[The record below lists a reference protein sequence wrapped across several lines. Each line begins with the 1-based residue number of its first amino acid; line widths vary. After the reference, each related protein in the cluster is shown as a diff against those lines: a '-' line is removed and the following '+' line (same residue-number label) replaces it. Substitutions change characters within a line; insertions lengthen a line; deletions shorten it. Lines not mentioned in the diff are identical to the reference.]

1 LFAKQLPLHIK
12 RFIFQPGLEYQDS
25 YMDFI
30 QTFKIAARAL
40 RTNKMRSFLTMLG
53 IIIGIA
59 AVIAMMAVGSGASYV
74 ISQQIA
80 SIGSN
85 IILVMP
91 GSTTSGGIR
100 TGAGGVQSLTAD
112 DARAIMAECPSVE
125 RASGVVRS
133 TSQVVA
139 GNLNW
144 STIVMGAAPELF
156 EIREW
161 PVVSGRGINQQD
173 TDSAAKV
180 CLLGQTVANNLF
192 GSDDPVG
199 KMVRIKKIP
208 FTVIG
213 VLDRKG
219 QSPQGTDQDDSI
231 FVPLRTAQ
239 IKLARNPFPNAVGS
253 ILVQARNEALL
264 NKAEEEINSLLMQ
277 RHRITGSKEKDFST
291 RNLSEILA
299 VAEQSSKAMSLLLG
313 AVASISLI
321 VGGIGI
327 MNIMLVSVT
336 ERTREIGIRMAIGA
350 RTRDILW
357 QFMTEAVLL
366 TMMGGIIGILLGAG
380 GASVV
385 SKILAWP
392 TLISLKSV
400 LVAFFFSGAVGIFFG
415 FYPARKAA
423 GLNPIDALRY
433 E

>member
-1 LFAKQLPLHIK
+1 
-12 RFIFQPGLEYQDS
+12 
-25 YMDFI
+25 MDFL
-30 QTFKIAARAL
+30 QTLKIALRAL

-85 IILVMP
+85 IILVIP
-91 GSTTSGGIR
+91 GSTTSGGLR
-100 TGAGGVQSLTAD
+100 TGTGGAQTLSSD
-112 DARAIMAECPSVE
+112 DAKAMMTECPSV
-125 RASGVVRS
+125 AYAAGTVRS
-133 TSQVVA
+133 SGQIVN
-139 GNLNW
+139 GNMNW
-144 STIVMGAAPELF
+144 STVIMGGPPELF
-156 EIREW
+156 DIREW
-161 PVVSGRGINQQD
+161 PVVSGRPFNQQD
-173 TDSAAKV
+173 EDGAIKV
-180 CLLGQTVANNLF
+180 CLLGQTVAENLF
-192 GSDDPVG
+192 GSADPVG
-199 KMVRIKKIP
+199 NIVRIKKIP
-208 FTVIG
+208 FTIIG
-213 VLDRKG
+213 LLERKG
-219 QSPQGTDQDDSI
+219 QSPQGQDQDDAV

-239 IKLARNPFPNAVGS
+239 RN
-253 ILVQARNEALL
+253 LVRSQKTGIVSAIIVKAKNEEVID
-264 NKAEEEINSLLMQ
+264 KAESEIQSLINQ
-277 RHRITGSKEKDFST
+277 RHRITGSKEADFST

-350 RTRDILW
+350 KRNDILW

-366 TMMGGIIGILLGAG
+366 TMLGGLIGIALGAG
-380 GASVV
+380 GATAV
-385 SKILAWP
+385 SRMLDWP
-392 TLISLKSV
+392 TLISVESIAI
-400 LVAFFFSGAVGIFFG
+400 AFVFSGAVGIFFG

>member
-1 LFAKQLPLHIK
+1 MNL
-12 RFIFQPGLEYQDS
+12 
-25 YMDFI
+25 I
-30 QTFKIAARAL
+30 QTLKIALRAL

-74 ISQQIA
+74 ISKQIA

-85 IILVMP
+85 IILIIP
-91 GSTTSGGIR
+91 GSTTSGGLR
-100 TGAGGVQSLTAD
+100 AGSGGAQTLTSD
-112 DARAIMAECPSVE
+112 DVKAILDECPSIDT
-125 RASGVVRS
+125 AAPTVRS
-133 TSQVVA
+133 SGPVVY
-139 GNLNW
+139 GNMNW
-144 STIVMGAAPELF
+144 STIIMGTSPEFF

-161 PVVSGRGINQQD
+161 GIANGRTMGQQD
-173 TDSAAKV
+173 ADSAAKV
-180 CLLGQTVANNLF
+180 CLLGETVAENLF
-192 GSDDPVG
+192 GGDDPIG
-199 KMVRIKKIP
+199 KIIRIKKVP

-213 VLDRKG
+213 ILDHKG
-219 QSPQGTDQDDSI
+219 QSPQGTDQDDTV

-239 IKLARNPFPNAVGS
+239 RNLVRSQFTNSVGAVMVKAKS
-253 ILVQARNEALL
+253 EAVIDKAEKEIQSLL
-264 NKAEEEINSLLMQ
+264 NQ
-277 RHRITGSKEKDFST
+277 RHRITNGKEPDYST

-350 RTRDILW
+350 RRNDILM

-366 TMMGGIIGILLGAG
+366 TMIGGIIGICLGAG
-380 GASVV
+380 GAMVV
-385 SKILAWP
+385 SKMLDWP
-392 TLISLKSV
+392 TLISAQSV
-400 LVAFFFSGAVGIFFG
+400 TIAFVFSAAVGIFFG

-423 GLNPIDALRY
+423 NLNPIDALRY

>member
-1 LFAKQLPLHIK
+1 
-12 RFIFQPGLEYQDS
+12 
-25 YMDFI
+25 MDFL
-30 QTFKIAARAL
+30 QTLKIALRAL

-85 IILVMP
+85 IILVIP
-91 GSTTSGGIR
+91 GSTTSGGLR
-100 TGAGGVQSLTAD
+100 MGSGGSQTLTSD
-112 DARAIMAECPSVE
+112 DVRAIMSECPSVSH
-125 RASGVVRS
+125 ASGTTRT
-133 TSQVVA
+133 TSQVVY
-139 GNLNW
+139 GNMNW
-144 STIVMGAAPELF
+144 STIIMGATPELF
-156 EIREW
+156 DIREW
-161 PVVSGRGINQQD
+161 STVSGRGIGQQD
-173 TDSAAKV
+173 VDGAAKV
-180 CLLGQTVANNLF
+180 CLLGQTVADNLF
-192 GSDDPVG
+192 SGEEPIG
-199 KMVRIKKIP
+199 KIVRIKKIP

-219 QSPQGTDQDDSI
+219 QSPQGTDQDDAI

-239 IKLARNPFPNAVGS
+239 VKLSRSSFPNSVGAV
-253 ILVQARNEALL
+253 IVQAKSAALL
-264 NKAEEEINSLLMQ
+264 DKAEEEINNLLKQ
-277 RHRITGSKEKDFST
+277 RHRITNGKESDFST

-350 RTRDILW
+350 RTKDILW
-357 QFMTEAVLL
+357 QFLTEAVLL
-366 TMMGGIIGILLGAG
+366 TMLGGLLGIAL
-380 GASVV
+380 GALGATVV
-385 SKILAWP
+385 SRLLDWP
-392 TLISLKSV
+392 TLISVQSIT
-400 LVAFFFSGAVGIFFG
+400 VAFFFSGAVGIFFG

>member
-1 LFAKQLPLHIK
+1 
-12 RFIFQPGLEYQDS
+12 
-25 YMDFI
+25 MDFL
-30 QTFKIAARAL
+30 QTLKIALRAL

-85 IILVMP
+85 IILVLP
-91 GSTTSGGIR
+91 GSTTSGGLR
-100 TGAGGVQSLTAD
+100 SGMGGAQTLTGD
-112 DARAIMAECPSVE
+112 DVRALMTECPSIESAAPTV
-125 RASGVVRS
+125 RTSGLVVY
-133 TSQVVA
+133 
-139 GNLNW
+139 GNMNW
-144 STIVMGAAPELF
+144 STIVMGTTPELF

-161 PVVSGRGINQQD
+161 GVVNGRTISQRDQD
-173 TDSAAKV
+173 GATKV
-180 CLLGQTVANNLF
+180 CLIGQTVAENLF
-192 GSDDPVG
+192 GQDDPVG
-199 KMVRIKKIP
+199 KIVRIKKIP

-213 VLDRKG
+213 LLDRKG
-219 QSPQGTDQDDSI
+219 QSPQGQDQDDAI

-239 IKLARNPFPNAVGS
+239 RNLVRSQIANSVGAVM
-253 ILVQARNEALL
+253 VKARNEALL
-264 NKAEEEINSLLMQ
+264 SKAEDEIKALLNQ
-277 RHRITGSKEKDFST
+277 RHRITNGKEPDYST

-350 RTRDILW
+350 RRNDILL

-366 TMMGGIIGILLGAG
+366 TMIGGIIGILLGTG
-380 GASVV
+380 GATAV
-385 SKILAWP
+385 SRLLEWP
-392 TLISLKSV
+392 TLISLQSV
-400 LVAFFFSGAVGIFFG
+400 TIAFFFSAAVGIFFG
-415 FYPARKAA
+415 FYPAKKAA

>member
-1 LFAKQLPLHIK
+1 MEFL
-12 RFIFQPGLEYQDS
+12 
-25 YMDFI
+25 
-30 QTFKIAARAL
+30 QTVKIALRAL

-85 IILVMP
+85 IILVIP
-91 GSTTSGGIR
+91 GSTTSGGLR
-100 TGAGGVQSLTAD
+100 TGSGGVQTLTSD
-112 DARAIMAECPSVE
+112 DARAIMTECPSVAY
-125 RASGVVRS
+125 ASGTVR
-133 TSQVVA
+133 TSGQIVS
-139 GNLNW
+139 GNMNW
-144 STIVMGAAPELF
+144 SSVIMGGTPELF

-161 PVVSGRGINQQD
+161 PVVNGRSISQEDENGA
-173 TDSAAKV
+173 SKV
-180 CLLGQTVANNLF
+180 CLLGQTVAENLF
-192 GSDDPVG
+192 GSADPVG
-199 KMVRIKKIP
+199 NIIRIKKIP

-213 VLDRKG
+213 VLERKG
-219 QSPQGTDQDDSI
+219 QSPQGQDQDDTL

-239 IKLARNPFPNAVGS
+239 RNLVRSQRSGIVGA
-253 ILVQARNEALL
+253 ILVKAKSKEVIDKAESEIQSLL
-264 NKAEEEINSLLMQ
+264 NQ
-277 RHRITGSKEKDFST
+277 RHRITNSKEPDFTT

-299 VAEQSSKAMSLLLG
+299 VAEKSAKAMSLLLG
-313 AVASISLI
+313 SVASISLI

-350 RTRDILW
+350 KKNDILL

-366 TMMGGIIGILLGAG
+366 TMLGGLIGIALGTG
-380 GASVV
+380 GATIV
-385 SKILAWP
+385 SRLLEWP
-392 TLISLKSV
+392 TMISLQSITI
-400 LVAFFFSGAVGIFFG
+400 AFVFSAAVGIFFG

>member
-1 LFAKQLPLHIK
+1 
-12 RFIFQPGLEYQDS
+12 
-25 YMDFI
+25 MDFL
-30 QTFKIAARAL
+30 QTLKIALRAL

-85 IILVMP
+85 IILVIP
-91 GSTTSGGIR
+91 GSTTSGGLR
-100 TGAGGVQSLTAD
+100 MGSGGSQTLTSD
-112 DARAIMAECPSVE
+112 DVRAIMAECPSVS
-125 RASGVVRS
+125 RASGTTRT
-133 TSQVVA
+133 TSQVVY
-139 GNLNW
+139 GNMNW
-144 STIVMGAAPELF
+144 STLIMGSTPELF
-156 EIREW
+156 DIREW
-161 PVVSGRGINQQD
+161 SVVSGRSIGQQD
-173 TDSAAKV
+173 VDGAAKV
-180 CLLGQTVANNLF
+180 CLLGQTVVDNLF
-192 GSDDPVG
+192 GGDDPIG
-199 KMVRIKKIP
+199 KIVRIKKIP

-219 QSPQGTDQDDSI
+219 QSPQGTDQDDAV

-239 IKLARNPFPNAVGS
+239 IKLSRSSFPNTVGA
-253 ILVQARNEALL
+253 LMVQAKSEELL
-264 NKAEEEINSLLMQ
+264 DKAEEEINSLLKQ
-277 RHRITGSKEKDFST
+277 RHRISNGKEPDFST

-350 RTRDILW
+350 RTKDILW
-357 QFMTEAVLL
+357 QFLTEAVLL
-366 TMMGGIIGILLGAG
+366 TMLGGIIGIILGAG
-380 GASVV
+380 GAMIV
-385 SKILAWP
+385 SKILDWP
-392 TLISLKSV
+392 TLISVQSIT
-400 LVAFFFSGAVGIFFG
+400 VAFFFSGAVGIFFG

>member
-1 LFAKQLPLHIK
+1 MNLL
-12 RFIFQPGLEYQDS
+12 
-25 YMDFI
+25 
-30 QTFKIAARAL
+30 QTLKIALRAL

-85 IILVMP
+85 IILIVP
-91 GSTTSGGIR
+91 GSTTSGGLR
-100 TGAGGVQSLTAD
+100 AGFGSSQTLTSD
-112 DARAIMAECPSVE
+112 DVKAIMAECPSIE
-125 RASGVVRS
+125 TAASTVRS
-133 TSQVVA
+133 SGPVVY
-139 GNLNW
+139 GNMNW
-144 STIVMGAAPELF
+144 STILMGTTPELF
-156 EIREW
+156 DIREW
-161 PVVSGRGINQQD
+161 GIISGREMGQQD
-173 TDSAAKV
+173 VDGASKV
-180 CLLGQTVANNLF
+180 CLLGETVADNLF
-192 GSDDPVG
+192 GADDPIG
-199 KMVRIKKIP
+199 KIVRIKKVP

-213 VLDRKG
+213 VLDHKG
-219 QSPQGTDQDDSI
+219 QSPQGQDQDDVVFI
-231 FVPLRTAQ
+231 PLRTAQ
-239 IKLARNPFPNAVGS
+239 RNLVRSQTANSVGAVMVKAKS
-253 ILVQARNEALL
+253 EALL
-264 NKAEEEINSLLMQ
+264 DKAEQEIQSLLNQ
-277 RHRITGSKEKDFST
+277 RHRITNGKESDFST

-350 RTRDILW
+350 RRNDILM

-366 TMMGGIIGILLGAG
+366 TMIGGIIGICLGAG
-380 GASVV
+380 GAMVV
-385 SKILAWP
+385 SKMLDWP
-392 TLISLKSV
+392 TLISTQSV
-400 LVAFFFSGAVGIFFG
+400 IIAFVFSAAVGIFFG

-423 GLNPIDALRY
+423 QLNPIDALRY

>member
-1 LFAKQLPLHIK
+1 
-12 RFIFQPGLEYQDS
+12 
-25 YMDFI
+25 MDFL
-30 QTFKIAARAL
+30 QTLKIALRAL

-85 IILVMP
+85 IILVIP
-91 GSTTSGGIR
+91 GSTTSGGLR
-100 TGAGGVQSLTAD
+100 TGGGAQTLTSD
-112 DARAIMAECPSVE
+112 DVKAIMSECPSV
-125 RASGVVRS
+125 ALAAGTVRS
-133 TSQVVA
+133 SGQVVY
-139 GNLNW
+139 GNMNW
-144 STIVMGAAPELF
+144 STVIMGGGPELF

-161 PVVSGRGINQQD
+161 GVTSGRSITQQD
-173 TDSAAKV
+173 VDSAGKV
-180 CLLGQTVANNLF
+180 CLLGQTVADNLF
-192 GSDDPVG
+192 GSADPIG
-199 KMVRIKKIP
+199 NIVRIKKIP

-213 VLDRKG
+213 VLERKG
-219 QSPQGTDQDDSI
+219 QSPQGQDQDDTV

-239 IKLARNPFPNAVGS
+239 RNLVRSQRTNNVGAL
-253 ILVQARNEALL
+253 LVQAKSEALL
-264 NKAEEEINSLLMQ
+264 DKAEEEINSLLNQ
-277 RHRITGSKEKDFST
+277 RHRITGGKEPDFST

-350 RTRDILW
+350 KKNDILL

-366 TMMGGIIGILLGAG
+366 TLLGGLIGIALGAI
-380 GASVV
+380 GATIV
-385 SKILAWP
+385 SNILDWP
-392 TLISLKSV
+392 TLISISSIT
-400 LVAFFFSGAVGIFFG
+400 VAFFFSGAIGIFFG

>member
-1 LFAKQLPLHIK
+1 
-12 RFIFQPGLEYQDS
+12 
-25 YMDFI
+25 MDFL
-30 QTFKIAARAL
+30 QTLKIALRAL

-85 IILVMP
+85 IILVIP
-91 GSTTSGGIR
+91 GSTTSGGLR
-100 TGAGGVQSLTAD
+100 TGTGGAQTLTSD
-112 DARAIMAECPSVE
+112 DVKAIMNECPSVAL
-125 RASGVVRS
+125 ASGTVRS
-133 TSQVVA
+133 SGQAVY

-144 STIVMGAAPELF
+144 STLIMGGTPELF

-161 PVVSGRGINQQD
+161 AVTSGRSIEQQD
-173 TDSAAKV
+173 VDSAGKV
-180 CLLGQTVANNLF
+180 CLLGQTVADNLF
-192 GSDDPVG
+192 GSADPVG
-199 KMVRIKKIP
+199 KIIRIKKIP

-219 QSPQGTDQDDSI
+219 QSPQGTDQDDTI

-239 IKLARNPFPNAVGS
+239 RNLVRSQHTNNVGA
-253 ILVQARNEALL
+253 LMVQAKSSALL
-264 NKAEEEINSLLMQ
+264 DKAEDEINSLLNQ
-277 RHRITGSKEKDFST
+277 RHRITGGKEADFST

-350 RTRDILW
+350 RKKDILL

-366 TMMGGIIGILLGAG
+366 TLLGGLIGIALGTAG
-380 GASVV
+380 ATIV
-385 SKILAWP
+385 SKMLSWP
-392 TLISLKSV
+392 TLISIQSIT
-400 LVAFFFSGAVGIFFG
+400 VAFCFSGAIGIFFG
-415 FYPARKAA
+415 FYPAKKAA

>member
-1 LFAKQLPLHIK
+1 
-12 RFIFQPGLEYQDS
+12 
-25 YMDFI
+25 MDFL
-30 QTFKIAARAL
+30 QTLKIALRAL

-59 AVIAMMAVGSGASYV
+59 AVIAMMAVGTGASYV

-85 IILVMP
+85 IVLVLP
-91 GSTTSGGIR
+91 GSTTSGGLR
-100 TGAGGVQSLTAD
+100 SGSGGAQTLTSD
-112 DARAIMAECPSVE
+112 DARAIMAECPSVAYAAGNV
-125 RASGVVRS
+125 RTSG
-133 TSQVVA
+133 QIIN

-144 STIVMGAAPELF
+144 SSTIMGGTPELF

-161 PVVSGRGINQQD
+161 PVVSGRPISREDD
-173 TDSAAKV
+173 TGAIKV
-180 CLLGQTVANNLF
+180 CLLGQTVAENLF
-192 GSDDPVG
+192 GSGDPIG
-199 KMVRIKKIP
+199 SIIRIKKIP

-219 QSPQGTDQDDSI
+219 QSPQGQDQDDAV

-239 IKLARNPFPNAVGS
+239 RNLVRSQRTGIVGS
-253 ILVQARNEALL
+253 IIVKAKGEEVISKAESEIQALL
-264 NKAEEEINSLLMQ
+264 NQ
-277 RHRITGSKEKDFST
+277 RHRITNGKEPDFST

-350 RTRDILW
+350 KKNDILL

-366 TMMGGIIGILLGAG
+366 TMLGGLIGIALGAG
-380 GASVV
+380 GATIV
-385 SKILAWP
+385 SQLLGWP
-392 TLISLKSV
+392 TMISIQSITI
-400 LVAFFFSGAVGIFFG
+400 AFVFSAAVGIFFG
-415 FYPARKAA
+415 FYPAKKAA

>member
-1 LFAKQLPLHIK
+1 
-12 RFIFQPGLEYQDS
+12 
-25 YMDFI
+25 MDFM
-30 QTFKIAARAL
+30 QTIKIALRAL

-85 IILVMP
+85 IILVIP
-91 GSTTSGGIR
+91 GSTTSGGLR
-100 TGAGGVQSLTAD
+100 TGGGAQTLTSD
-112 DARAIMAECPSVE
+112 DVKAIMNECPSVSL
-125 RASGVVRS
+125 AAGTVRS
-133 TSQVVA
+133 SGQVVY

-144 STIVMGAAPELF
+144 STVIMGVTPEMF

-161 PVVSGRGINQQD
+161 PETAGRSITQQD
-173 TDSAAKV
+173 VDSAGKV
-180 CLLGQTVANNLF
+180 CLLGQTVADNLF
-192 GSDDPVG
+192 GSADPVG
-199 KMVRIKKIP
+199 SIVRIKKIP

-213 VLDRKG
+213 VLERKG
-219 QSPQGTDQDDSI
+219 QSPQGTDQDDTI

-239 IKLARNPFPNAVGS
+239 RN
-253 ILVQARNEALL
+253 LVRSQHTNNIGALMVKAKSEALL
-264 NKAEEEINSLLMQ
+264 GKAEEEINSLLNQ
-277 RHRITGSKEKDFST
+277 RHRITNGKESDFST

-350 RTRDILW
+350 RKNDILL
-357 QFMTEAVLL
+357 QFMTEAVML
-366 TMMGGIIGILLGAG
+366 TLIGGLIGIALGAA
-380 GASVV
+380 GATIV
-385 SKILAWP
+385 SKMLSWP
-392 TLISLKSV
+392 TLISIQSIT
-400 LVAFFFSGAVGIFFG
+400 VAFFFSGAIGIFFG

>member
-1 LFAKQLPLHIK
+1 MGFL
-12 RFIFQPGLEYQDS
+12 
-25 YMDFI
+25 
-30 QTFKIAARAL
+30 QTLKIALRAL

-85 IILVMP
+85 IILIIP
-91 GSTTSGGIR
+91 GSTTSGGLR
-100 TGAGGVQSLTAD
+100 TGSGGAQTLSSD
-112 DARAIMAECPSVE
+112 DAKAIMTDCPSV
-125 RASGVVRS
+125 AYAAGNVRS
-133 TSQVVA
+133 SGQIVN
-139 GNLNW
+139 GNMNW
-144 STIVMGAAPELF
+144 STVIMGGTPELF
-156 EIREW
+156 DIREW
-161 PVVSGRGINQQD
+161 PVVSGRPISQQD
-173 TDSAAKV
+173 EDGAVKV
-180 CLLGQTVANNLF
+180 CLLGQTVAENLF
-192 GSDDPVG
+192 GSADPVG
-199 KMVRIKKIP
+199 SIVRIKKIP

-213 VLDRKG
+213 VLERKG
-219 QSPQGTDQDDSI
+219 QSPQGQDQDDSV

-239 IKLARNPFPNAVGS
+239 RNLVRSQRTGIVGS
-253 ILVQARNEALL
+253 IIVKANSEDVI
-264 NKAEEEINSLLMQ
+264 NKAESEIQSLLNQ
-277 RHRITGSKEKDFST
+277 RHRITNGKESDFST

-350 RTRDILW
+350 KKNDILL

-366 TMMGGIIGILLGAG
+366 TMLGGVIGIALGAG
-380 GASVV
+380 GAIAV
-385 SKILAWP
+385 SRMLDWP
-392 TLISLKSV
+392 TLISFQSIAI
-400 LVAFFFSGAVGIFFG
+400 AFVFSAAVGIFFG

>member
-1 LFAKQLPLHIK
+1 
-12 RFIFQPGLEYQDS
+12 
-25 YMDFI
+25 MDFV
-30 QTFKIAARAL
+30 QTLKIALRAL

-85 IILVMP
+85 IILVIP
-91 GSTTSGGIR
+91 GSTTSGGLR
-100 TGAGGVQSLTAD
+100 MGSGGSQTLTSD
-112 DARAIMAECPSVE
+112 DVRAIMVECPSVS
-125 RASGVVRS
+125 RASGTTRT
-133 TSQVVA
+133 TSQVVY
-139 GNLNW
+139 GNMNW
-144 STIVMGAAPELF
+144 STIIMGATPELF
-156 EIREW
+156 DIREW
-161 PVVSGRGINQQD
+161 SVVNGRSIGQQD
-173 TDSAAKV
+173 VDGAAKV
-180 CLLGQTVANNLF
+180 CLLGQTVADNLF
-192 GSDDPVG
+192 SGEDPIG
-199 KMVRIKKIP
+199 KIVRIKKIP

-219 QSPQGTDQDDSI
+219 QSPQGTDQDDTI

-239 IKLARNPFPNAVGS
+239 VKLSRSSHPNNVGAV
-253 ILVQARNEALL
+253 IVQAKSEALL
-264 NKAEEEINSLLMQ
+264 DKAEEEINSLLKQ
-277 RHRITGSKEKDFST
+277 RHRITNSKEPDFTT

-350 RTRDILW
+350 RKNDILW
-357 QFMTEAVLL
+357 QFLTEAVLL
-366 TMMGGIIGILLGAG
+366 TMLGGIIGIILGAA
-380 GASVV
+380 GATVV
-385 SKILAWP
+385 SRLLDWP
-392 TLISLKSV
+392 TLISVQSITI
-400 LVAFFFSGAVGIFFG
+400 AFFFSGAVGIFFG

>member
-1 LFAKQLPLHIK
+1 
-12 RFIFQPGLEYQDS
+12 
-25 YMDFI
+25 MDFI
-30 QTFKIAARAL
+30 QTLKIALRAL

-85 IILVMP
+85 IILVIP
-91 GSTTSGGIR
+91 GSTTSGGLR
-100 TGAGGVQSLTAD
+100 TGSGGAQTLTSD
-112 DARAIMAECPSVE
+112 DVKAIMNECPSVSL
-125 RASGVVRS
+125 AAGTVRS
-133 TSQVVA
+133 SGQAVY

-144 STIVMGAAPELF
+144 STVIMGGTPEMF

-161 PVVSGRGINQQD
+161 PVTAGRSITQQD
-173 TDSAAKV
+173 VDSAAKV
-180 CLLGQTVANNLF
+180 CLLGQTVADSLF
-192 GSDDPVG
+192 GSADPIG
-199 KMVRIKKIP
+199 NIVRIKKIP

-213 VLDRKG
+213 VLERKG
-219 QSPQGTDQDDSI
+219 QSPQGTDQDDTI
-231 FVPLRTAQ
+231 YVPLRTAQ
-239 IKLARNPFPNAVGS
+239 RNLVRAQHTNNVGA
-253 ILVQARNEALL
+253 LMVQAKSKELL
-264 NKAEEEINSLLMQ
+264 DKAEEEINSLLTQ
-277 RHRITGSKEKDFST
+277 RHRITNGKDPDFTT

-350 RTRDILW
+350 RKNDILL
-357 QFMTEAVLL
+357 QFMTEAVML
-366 TMMGGIIGILLGAG
+366 TVIGGVLGIALGAL
-380 GASVV
+380 GAAIV
-385 SKILAWP
+385 SNILSWP
-392 TLISLKSV
+392 TLISLQSIT
-400 LVAFFFSGAVGIFFG
+400 VAFFFSGAIGIFFG

>member
-1 LFAKQLPLHIK
+1 
-12 RFIFQPGLEYQDS
+12 
-25 YMDFI
+25 MDFL
-30 QTFKIAARAL
+30 QTVKIALRAL

-85 IILVMP
+85 IILVLP
-91 GSTTSGGIR
+91 GSTTSGGLR
-100 TGAGGVQSLTAD
+100 SGSGGSQTLTSD
-112 DARAIMAECPSVE
+112 DVKAIMAECPSVDL
-125 RASGVVRS
+125 AAPTVRS
-133 TSQVVA
+133 SALVVF

-144 STIVMGAAPELF
+144 STVLMGTTPEMF

-161 PVVSGRGINQQD
+161 AISSGRSINQQD
-173 TDSAAKV
+173 VDGAAKV
-180 CLLGQTVANNLF
+180 CLLGQTVAENLF
-192 GSDDPVG
+192 GSSDPVG
-199 KMVRIKKIP
+199 KMVRIKKVP

-213 VLDRKG
+213 LLERKG
-219 QSPQGTDQDDSI
+219 QSPQGQDQDDAV

-239 IKLARNPFPNAVGS
+239 RNLIRSPFPNSVGALMVKGKS
-253 ILVQARNEALL
+253 EALL
-264 NKAEEEINSLLMQ
+264 AKAEEEVNSLLKQ
-277 RHRITGSKEKDFST
+277 RHRITGSKEADFST

-299 VAEQSSKAMSLLLG
+299 VAEQSAKAMSLLLG
-313 AVASISLI
+313 AVASISLL

-350 RTRDILW
+350 KKNDILL

-366 TMMGGIIGILLGAG
+366 TMLGGIIGIALGAG
-380 GASVV
+380 GATAV
-385 SKILAWP
+385 SRMLSWP
-392 TLISLKSV
+392 TLISFQSIAI
-400 LVAFFFSGAVGIFFG
+400 AFVFSAVVGIFFG
-415 FYPARKAA
+415 FYPAKKAA

>member
-1 LFAKQLPLHIK
+1 V
-12 RFIFQPGLEYQDS
+12 
-25 YMDFI
+25 DFV
-30 QTFKIAARAL
+30 QTLKIALRAL

-85 IILVMP
+85 IILVIP
-91 GSTTSGGIR
+91 GSTTSGGLR
-100 TGAGGVQSLTAD
+100 MGSGGSQTLTSD
-112 DARAIMAECPSVE
+112 DVRAIMAECPSVS
-125 RASGVVRS
+125 RASGTTRT
-133 TSQVVA
+133 TSQVVY
-139 GNLNW
+139 GNMNW
-144 STIVMGAAPELF
+144 STIIMGATPELF
-156 EIREW
+156 DIREW
-161 PVVSGRGINQQD
+161 STVSGRSIGQQD
-173 TDSAAKV
+173 VDGAAKV
-180 CLLGQTVANNLF
+180 CLLGLTVADNLF
-192 GSDDPVG
+192 GDEDPIG
-199 KMVRIKKIP
+199 KIVRIKKIP

-219 QSPQGTDQDDSI
+219 QSPQGTDQDDTI

-239 IKLARNPFPNAVGS
+239 VKLSRSSFPNSVGAV
-253 ILVQARNEALL
+253 IVQAKSEALL
-264 NKAEEEINSLLMQ
+264 DKAEEEVNSLLKQ
-277 RHRITGSKEKDFST
+277 RHRITNGKEPDFTT

-350 RTRDILW
+350 RRKDILW
-357 QFMTEAVLL
+357 QFLTEAVLL
-366 TMMGGIIGILLGAG
+366 TMLGGIIGIILGAG
-380 GASVV
+380 GATVV
-385 SKILAWP
+385 SRILSWP
-392 TLISLKSV
+392 TLISIQSIT
-400 LVAFFFSGAVGIFFG
+400 VAFLFSGAVGIFFG

>member
-1 LFAKQLPLHIK
+1 
-12 RFIFQPGLEYQDS
+12 
-25 YMDFI
+25 MDFI
-30 QTFKIAARAL
+30 QTLKIALRAL

-85 IILVMP
+85 IILVIP
-91 GSTTSGGIR
+91 GSTTSGGLR
-100 TGAGGVQSLTAD
+100 TGSGGAQTLTSD
-112 DARAIMAECPSVE
+112 DVKAIMNECPSVSL
-125 RASGVVRS
+125 AAGTVRTS
-133 TSQVVA
+133 SQVVF

-144 STIVMGAAPELF
+144 STVIMGGTPELF

-161 PVVSGRGINQQD
+161 PVTAGRSITQQD
-173 TDSAAKV
+173 VDSAGKV
-180 CLLGQTVANNLF
+180 CLLGQTVADNLF
-192 GSDDPVG
+192 GSADPIG
-199 KMVRIKKIP
+199 NIVRIKKIP

-213 VLDRKG
+213 VLERKG
-219 QSPQGTDQDDSI
+219 QSPQGTDQDDTI

-239 IKLARNPFPNAVGS
+239 RNLVRTQHTNNVG
-253 ILVQARNEALL
+253 ALMVKAKSEEL
-264 NKAEEEINSLLMQ
+264 LDKAEEEINSLLNQ
-277 RHRITGSKEKDFST
+277 RHRITNNKDPDFST

-350 RTRDILW
+350 KKNDILL

-366 TMMGGIIGILLGAG
+366 TMLGGLIGIAVGAG
-380 GASVV
+380 GATIV
-385 SKILAWP
+385 SRLLGWP
-392 TLISLKSV
+392 TMISIQSITI
-400 LVAFFFSGAVGIFFG
+400 AFFFSAAVGIFFG

>member
-1 LFAKQLPLHIK
+1 
-12 RFIFQPGLEYQDS
+12 
-25 YMDFI
+25 MDFL
-30 QTFKIAARAL
+30 QTLKIALRAL

-74 ISQQIA
+74 VSQQIA

-85 IILVMP
+85 IILVIP
-91 GSTTSGGIR
+91 GSTTSGGLR
-100 TGAGGVQSLTAD
+100 TGSGGAQTLTSD
-112 DARAIMAECPSVE
+112 DVKAIMSECPSVDL
-125 RASGVVRS
+125 AAGTVRS
-133 TSQVVA
+133 SGQVVY

-144 STIVMGAAPELF
+144 STVIMGGGPELF

-161 PVVSGRGINQQD
+161 PVTSGRNITQQD
-173 TDSAAKV
+173 VDSAGKV
-180 CLLGQTVANNLF
+180 CLLGQTVADNLF
-192 GSDDPVG
+192 GSADPVG
-199 KMVRIKKIP
+199 NIVRIKKIP

-213 VLDRKG
+213 VLERKG
-219 QSPQGTDQDDSI
+219 QSPQGTDQDDTI

-239 IKLARNPFPNAVGS
+239 RNLSRSHRTNSVGAVIVKAKS
-253 ILVQARNEALL
+253 EELL
-264 NKAEEEINSLLMQ
+264 GKAEEEINSLLNQ
-277 RHRITGSKEKDFST
+277 RHRITGGKEPDFST

-299 VAEQSSKAMSLLLG
+299 VAEKSAKAMSLLLG

-350 RTRDILW
+350 KKNDILL

-366 TMMGGIIGILLGAG
+366 TMLGGLIGIALGTGGATIVSRLLG
-380 GASVV
+380 
-385 SKILAWP
+385 WP
-392 TLISLKSV
+392 TMISIQSISI
-400 LVAFFFSGAVGIFFG
+400 AFVFSAAVGIFFG

>member
-1 LFAKQLPLHIK
+1 
-12 RFIFQPGLEYQDS
+12 
-25 YMDFI
+25 MDFI
-30 QTFKIAARAL
+30 QTLKIALRAL

-85 IILVMP
+85 IILVLP
-91 GSTTSGGIR
+91 GSTTSGGLR
-100 TGAGGVQSLTAD
+100 SGSGGAQTLTSD
-112 DARAIMAECPSVE
+112 DVKAIMAECPSVE
-125 RASGVVRS
+125 TAAPTVRS
-133 TSQVVA
+133 SGLAVY
-139 GNLNW
+139 GNMNW
-144 STIVMGAAPELF
+144 STVIMGTTPELF

-161 PVVSGRGINQQD
+161 GVVNGRSIGQQD
-173 TDSAAKV
+173 VDGAAKV
-180 CLLGQTVANNLF
+180 CLLGQTVAENLF
-192 GSDDPVG
+192 GSADPVG
-199 KMVRIKKIP
+199 QIIRLKKVP

-213 VLDRKG
+213 ILDRKG

-239 IKLARNPFPNAVGS
+239 RN
-253 ILVQARNEALL
+253 LVRAQRSNIIGALIVKAKSEDL
-264 NKAEEEINSLLMQ
+264 LSKAEEEINSLLNQ
-277 RHRITGSKEKDFST
+277 RHRITGGKEPDFST

-336 ERTREIGIRMAIGA
+336 ERTREIGIRMAVGAKTWDIRLQFIIEALTLSMIGG
-350 RTRDILW
+350 
-357 QFMTEAVLL
+357 VV
-366 TMMGGIIGILLGAG
+366 GILIGLAASEALAIFAG
-380 GASVV
+380 WSVSVSPFSVV
-385 SKILAWP
+385 
-392 TLISLKSV
+392 IS
-400 LVAFFFSGAVGIFFG
+400 FGFSGIVGIFFG
-415 FYPARKAA
+415 FYPAYKAS
-423 GLNPIDALRY
+423 LLDPIEALRY